1 MGYLDIII
9 IAILLIGI
17 ARGWKTGFIRQ
28 ASNLAGLVLAFVLAV
43 IFMDS
48 LGLVIEER
56 IMDYP
61 GLGTILA
68 FLGIFVVVKV
78 ATAYFS
84 RSAKDLIEAMH
95 LGSVDSLAG
104 GLIGAF
110 KAGIILSLVFVS
122 ISYFRIPDDTAVEE
136 SRLYQP
142 VYEIVPQAWSFLVG
156 HSSALED
163 IKSRVDS
170 RSEKRE
176 AT

>member
-9 IAILLIGI
+9 IAILMIGI

-28 ASNLAGLVLAFVLAV
+28 ATNLAGIILAFVLAV

-78 ATAYFS
+78 GITYVS
-84 RSAKDLIEAMH
+84 RSAKSFIDAMH

-122 ISYFRIPDDTAVEE
+122 ISYFRLPDDTAVEE

-142 VYEIVPQAWSFLVG
+142 VYQIVPDAWSFIVG
-156 HSSALED
+156 QSSALED
-163 IKSRVDS
+163 IKSRVER
-170 RSEKRE
+170 RSQKRA